1 MYLVGY
7 AVKQRMQVIDG
18 WTRSQ
23 GLWRGSS
30 REYRAHSGP
39 FCISSP
45 PLSCT
50 IHTLCT
56 THCTHTLSTLSST
69 PASKWLH
76 TSLEFDDFPLIVT
89 FWVGL
94 LLDCPT
100 SSRYY
105 ITRSSTLKGGLMARE
120 CLFWFNFFSTA
131 LSIDS
136 SASSGTFPTCRS
148 TLR

>member
-18 WTRSQ
+18 WTGSQ
-23 GLWRGSS
+23 GCEEAVVGNTGHTVV
-30 REYRAHSGP
+30 HSAYHP
-39 FCISSP
+39 RPYHVQYTHSAP
-45 PLSCT
+45 
-50 IHTLCT
+50 HTA
-56 THCTHTLSTLSST
+56 HTLSTLSST

-105 ITRSSTLKGGLMARE
+105 ITRSSNLKGGLMARE

-136 SASSGTFPTCRS
+136 SASSGTFPTCRT